1 MSTPPSSGPGR
12 RAQTEP
18 THAIWCRPD
27 LLQAVMDGY
36 GRPFT
41 QAEEAQLTVLS
52 VFDAVSGISY
62 GTAHSDP
69 ELVERGLHTL
79 ARLRTAQRP

>member
-1 MSTPPSSGPGR
+1 
-12 RAQTEP
+12 
-18 THAIWCRPD
+18 
-27 LLQAVMDGY
+27 MDGY